1 MDIFFRFFS
10 VMLAG
15 IVFSVSAHA
24 ANITIIRPESRDT
37 AALVLVEGDFELGDD
52 KSFTKI
58 ALQLDHAIVV
68 FSSDGGNLS
77 AGLGIGKAIRL
88 RQYDSF
94 VMTNSTCASACAIAW
109 LGGIHRYMQDNA
121 RIGFHAAYNDNNGQL
136 QESGI
141 ANALIG
147 SYLNQLGLPENA
159 IGYITHAAPQSMQWL
174 NVSEARA
181 NGIDVQPAP
190 SDQTDETTIAQ
201 PLQNDN
207 AQDYRVAVGI
217 DLFGFDLPNMP
228 LHNMTWANCSEACSA
243 NKSCQAFTFNRK
255 SRTCFLKE
263 NADLAV
269 LYAPATSGYKD
280 ELTQGIKQSSF
291 NILQR
296 TDVVGGDF
304 RNLGNSSM
312 ENCLRICDA
321 DSACRAFSFTPKNRM
336 CWLKSAANAISK
348 RKGVVSGVK

>member
-1 MDIFFRFFS
+1 MAVFFRLFTL
-10 VMLAG
+10 VLAG
-15 IVFSVSAHA
+15 IIISVSARA
-24 ANITIIRPESRDT
+24 ATVTIIKPET
-37 AALVLVEGDFELGDD
+37 LNNAAVVLVEGDFELGDD

-58 ALQLDHAIVV
+58 ALQIDHAIVV

-94 VMTNSTCASACAIAW
+94 VMRNSTCASACAIAW

-121 RIGFHAAYNDNNGQL
+121 RIGFHAAYSDNNGQL

-141 ANALIG
+141 ANALVG

-174 NVSEARA
+174 NESEART
-181 NGIDVQPAP
+181 NGIEVQPAP
-190 SDQTDETTIAQ
+190 SDQTDETNIAQ
-201 PLQNDN
+201 PTQNDN
-207 AQDYRVAVGI
+207 TQDYRVAAGI

-228 LHNMTWANCSEACSA
+228 LHNMTWANCSESCSA
-243 NKSCQAFTFNRK
+243 NKKCQAFTVNQK
-255 SRTCFLKE
+255 SNTCFLKE

-269 LYAPATSGYKD
+269 LYAPATSGYKA
-280 ELTQGIKQSSF
+280 ELTQGIKQSSL

-304 RNLGNSSM
+304 RSLGNSSM

-321 DSACRAFSFTPKNRM
+321 DNVCRAFSFTPKTRV
-336 CWLKSAANAISK
+336 CWLKSAANSITR